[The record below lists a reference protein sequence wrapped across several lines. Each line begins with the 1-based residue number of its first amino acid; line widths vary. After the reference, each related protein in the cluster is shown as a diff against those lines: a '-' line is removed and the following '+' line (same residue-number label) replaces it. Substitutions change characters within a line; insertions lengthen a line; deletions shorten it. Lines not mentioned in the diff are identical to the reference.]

1 MIKYSKP
8 LTLIGTALLVSS
20 AFMINCA
27 GEPEAE
33 PIVEAAIPQDI
44 DTIDFTVLRQWR
56 PNDNPA
62 ALGLEVLIDEEEAT
76 YENIIQMVRELGS
89 EAQIALIRVFQDEA
103 AWRESRTTSHTEIYE
118 RGYLAFYIKNRT
130 SSGAYSGLHEIRWF
144 QQEGQLEELEG
155 TTTVFYH

>member
-1 MIKYSKP
+1 MIKYSKS
-8 LTLIGTALLVSS
+8 LSLIGAVLLIASAL
-20 AFMINCA
+20 MINCS

-33 PIVEAAIPQDI
+33 PIAEAAIPQDI
-44 DTIDFTVLRQWR
+44 DTINFTVLRQWR

-89 EAQIALIRVFQDEA
+89 DAQIALIRVFQDEA
-103 AWRESRTTSHTEIYE
+103 AWRESRTTNHTEIYE
-118 RGYLAFYIKNRT
+118 RGYLAFYIQNRT
-130 SSGAYSGLHEIRWF
+130 NSGAYRGLHEIRWF

-155 TTTVFYH
+155 TTTQFFH